1 MESNIKLTTFAPS
14 INQGEDRPSYEDY
27 KFLRE
32 SVNWS
37 LDKIGMV
44 RATSSLMR
52 SPLIISAWDTDNP
65 YSGDDL
71 LDCSIVGMVRLS
83 GDLEMYA
90 NIQDTIVIPNY
101 QRKGIGK
108 AMMNLLI
115 DQVKDLEGYLLGVC
129 PSKDSVKFYRN
140 FGFINRP
147 ENPNGYMYIDF
158 GKTIPLSGRNTN
170 NG

>member
-1 MESNIKLTTFAPS
+1 MESNIKLITFAPS
-14 INQGEDRPSYEDY
+14 LNQGEDRPSYKDY

-44 RATSSLMR
+44 RVISSLMR
-52 SPLIISAWDTDNP
+52 SPLIISAWYTDNL
-65 YSGDDL
+65 S
-71 LDCSIVGMVRLS
+71 SIVGMFRLS

-90 NIQDTIVIPNY
+90 NIQDTIVIPDY
-101 QRKGIGK
+101 QRKGVGK
-108 AMMNLLI
+108 AMMNLLM

-147 ENPNGYMYIDF
+147 EDPNGYMYIDF
-158 GKTIPLSGRNTN
+158 GKTIPLFGRNTN